1 MTTGESTSVTTQQ
14 SVPTTLLDLFNNNDH
29 YAVLNFAH
37 SGLEPAAN
45 RLSVAML
52 AVRSYLALGLAGPA
66 RETLRVLADDPSSA
80 TEAAEIA
87 RRIETAPSGRLSW
100 GGFQSRFERN
110 IERLYGARPEL
121 QQHDATFRDLPRK
134 LELYQSTDG
143 NVHISKRVA
152 AGGRR
157 WLPDLCDADQLTNKA
172 KLGHQPHELFCGPYL
187 IVDDRRG
194 LLFERVFRATSKMF
208 LTFTPRIY
216 FLQPDVRLFGVAMYL
231 SECIEA
237 WCDERVELFV
247 GPDAHESLV
256 EHFESHP
263 KHAFP
268 SHMLMGT
275 MATDATLDQTLDR
288 LRAMSDARVEHGRA
302 VLAEVNRDY
311 DALPPDYWHK
321 RYTDG
326 RPLRILGLTSR
337 FTTYLQYSMRDCQ
350 AAFRRL
356 GHEFKLSIEENDHDL
371 PSSAY
376 NAQEV
381 ARFKPD
387 LILIIDHLRS
397 EYRESLPTNV
407 PYVCWIQDQLPNLIS
422 KEAGR
427 SHGPLDF
434 YIAPGTEH
442 LVRSYEYPQGQ
453 GMAWTMATNER
464 LFSADPMPESQ
475 LAAHRCD
482 ISFVSNQSRPP
493 RVFHEEFVRTR
504 SCAADVERLLEYLY
518 EAIMR
523 RITEQPKTAGC
534 RSAKSLLE
542 QAQRDL
548 GIGAGSPEMQDS
560 IAQQY
565 IFPLTELAYRQA
577 TLEWAADYCDRT
589 GRSLHLYGNGW
600 SDHPRFS
607 RYDRGFAENG
617 QQLRAIY
624 QASRINLQITTYGAV
639 HQRLLDG
646 LAAGGFF
653 LIRYCPTDVIHNLV
667 PRLLRLVNECDI
679 VADRVY
685 QTEDLPEL
693 ADAWLEWRKLHGEDT
708 GGSCLQIPEEL
719 LFRLR
724 ALASNRFRHVA
735 GAHFERYGEVAFA
748 DATSFTAMVDRFL
761 NNEDDRRELV
771 SAMRPVVIDK
781 FTYAAFVKDLLAF
794 LQSRLAAPLNSSSA
808 R

>member
-1 MTTGESTSVTTQQ
+1 
-14 SVPTTLLDLFNNNDH
+14 
-29 YAVLNFAH
+29 
-37 SGLEPAAN
+37 
-45 RLSVAML
+45 
-52 AVRSYLALGLAGPA
+52 
-66 RETLRVLADDPSSA
+66 
-80 TEAAEIA
+80 
-87 RRIETAPSGRLSW
+87 
-100 GGFQSRFERN
+100 
-110 IERLYGARPEL
+110 
-121 QQHDATFRDLPRK
+121 
-134 LELYQSTDG
+134 
-143 NVHISKRVA
+143 
-152 AGGRR
+152 
-157 WLPDLCDADQLTNKA
+157 
-172 KLGHQPHELFCGPYL
+172 
-187 IVDDRRG
+187 
-194 LLFERVFRATSKMF
+194 
-208 LTFTPRIY
+208 
-216 FLQPDVRLFGVAMYL
+216 
-231 SECIEA
+231 
-237 WCDERVELFV
+237 
-247 GPDAHESLV
+247 
-256 EHFESHP
+256 
-263 KHAFP
+263 
-268 SHMLMGT
+268 
-275 MATDATLDQTLDR
+275 
-288 LRAMSDARVEHGRA
+288 
-302 VLAEVNRDY
+302 
-311 DALPPDYWHK
+311 
-321 RYTDG
+321 
-326 RPLRILGLTSR
+326 
-337 FTTYLQYSMRDCQ
+337 
-350 AAFRRL
+350 
-356 GHEFKLSIEENDHDL
+356 
-371 PSSAY
+371 
-376 NAQEV
+376 
-381 ARFKPD
+381 
-387 LILIIDHLRS
+387 
-397 EYRESLPTNV
+397 
-407 PYVCWIQDQLPNLIS
+407 CWIQDQLPNLNC

-518 EAIMR
+518 ESIMR
-523 RITEQPKTAGC
+523 RIAEQPKTAGC

-548 GIGAGSPEMQDS
+548 GIRGGSPEVLDA

-667 PRLLRLVNECDI
+667 PRLLRLVDECDI

-693 ADAWLEWRKLHGEDT
+693 ADAWLEWRTLHGEDT
-708 GGSCLQIPEEL
+708 GGSSLQIPEES

-724 ALASNRFRHVA
+724 ALASNGFRHVA

-748 DATSFTAMVDRFL
+748 DATGFTAMVDRFL

-771 SAMRPVVIDK
+771 SSMRPVVIDK

>member
-1 MTTGESTSVTTQQ
+1 MITGESTTVTTQQ
-14 SVPTTLLDLFNNNDH
+14 SVPTALLDLFNNNDH

-37 SGLEPAAN
+37 SGLEQATN
-45 RLSVAML
+45 CLSVAML
-52 AVRSYLALGLAGPA
+52 TVRSYLALGLVGPA
-66 RETLRVLADDPSSA
+66 RETLRALADDPSAA

-87 RRIETAPSGRLSW
+87 RRIKTAPSGRLSW
-100 GGFQSRFERN
+100 SGFQSRFEQN
-110 IERLYGARPEL
+110 VQRLYEARPAL

-143 NVHISKRVA
+143 NVHIWERLRG
-152 AGGRR
+152 GGRR
-157 WLPDLCDADQLTNKA
+157 WLPDLCDANRLSSNA
-172 KLGHQPHELFCGPYL
+172 KLGHKPDELFCGPYL
-187 IVDDRRG
+187 IVVDRRG

-216 FLQPDVRLFGVAMYL
+216 FLQPDVRLFGVIMYL

-247 GPDAHESLV
+247 GLNAHESLV
-256 EHFESHP
+256 EHFETHP

-268 SHMLMGT
+268 SHMLIGT
-275 MATDATLDQTLDR
+275 MAKDATLDQTLDR
-288 LRAMSDARVEHGRA
+288 LRAMNDARVEHGRA
-302 VLAEVNRDY
+302 LLAEANRHY
-311 DALPPDYWHK
+311 HALPPGYWHK

-356 GHEFKLSIEENDHDL
+356 GHEFKLLIEENDHDL
-371 PSSAY
+371 PSSAC

-387 LILIIDHLRS
+387 LILVIDHLRY
-397 EYRESLPTNV
+397 EYPGSLPTNV
-407 PYVCWIQDQLPNLIS
+407 PYVCWIQDQLPNLLC

-434 YIAPGTEH
+434 YVAPGTEH
-442 LVRSYEYPQGQ
+442 LVRSYEYPPGQ
-453 GMAWTMATNER
+453 GMAWTMATDER

-482 ISFVSNQSRPP
+482 ISFVSNQSKPP
-493 RVFHEEFVRTR
+493 RVFHEEFVRSR

-518 EAIMR
+518 ESIMR
-523 RITEQPKTAGC
+523 RITEQPATAGC

-542 QAQRDL
+542 QANRDL
-548 GIGAGSPEMQDS
+548 GIRGGSPEVLDA

-577 TLEWAADYCDRT
+577 TLKWAADYCDRT
-589 GRSLHLYGNGW
+589 RRSLHLYGNGW
-600 SDHPRFS
+600 GDHPRFS
-607 RYDRGFAENG
+607 RYDRGFANNG

-653 LIRYCPTDVIHNLV
+653 LIRYCPADVIHNLV
-667 PRLLRLVNECDI
+667 PRLLRLVDEYDI

-693 ADAWLEWRKLHGEDT
+693 ADAWQEWRTLHGEDA
-708 GGSCLQIPEEL
+708 GGSSLQIPEES

-724 ALASNRFRHVA
+724 ALASNGFRHVA
-735 GAHFERYGEVAFA
+735 GAHFERYSAVAFA
-748 DATSFTAMVDRFL
+748 DATGFTAMADRYL

-771 SAMRPVVIDK
+771 SSMRPVVIDK
-781 FTYAAFVKDLLAF
+781 FTYTAFVRDLLAF
-794 LQSRLAAPLNSSSA
+794 LRNRLAARLKSSSA